1 MNLGLELIEGNLG
14 FTIQDI
20 VLIIVMLST
29 LFGYARDFKLG
40 VILGLLLSGV
50 LTIIWVAIGYD
61 YTTTVIVLLIHV
73 VLLTFSLY
81 GSLKE
86 AADGVA

>member
-1 MNLGLELIEGNLG
+1 MNLGLELITNNLG
-14 FTIQDI
+14 FSIQDI
-20 VLIIVMLST
+20 VLIIAMLST
-29 LFGYARDFKLG
+29 LFGYARDFRLG

-61 YTTTVIVLLIHV
+61 YTSTVIVLLIHL

-81 GSLKE
+81 GGLKD
-86 AADGVA
+86 AAEGVA